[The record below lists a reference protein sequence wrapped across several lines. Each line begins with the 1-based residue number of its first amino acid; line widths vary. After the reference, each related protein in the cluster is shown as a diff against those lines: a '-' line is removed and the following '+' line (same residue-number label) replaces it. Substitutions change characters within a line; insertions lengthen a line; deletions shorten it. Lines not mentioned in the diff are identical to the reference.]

1 MRRVSLQP
9 AYVLH
14 RRSYRET
21 SFLVELFTPDYGR
34 LTLTAKGARR
44 HKSTAQGLLQPF
56 TPLMVSWAG
65 KGELMT
71 LVGADAYGEVRHLK
85 GDSLFAG
92 FYLNE
97 LLMGLLERWDA
108 HPALFKTYDQALMAL
123 QAVPLDQHALRTFE
137 KSLLEEL
144 GYGLL
149 FKDDMVPP
157 ESYREDKYYRF
168 VPDQGFVISELG
180 EDAKEK
186 STLFSGKNLLAIA
199 REDWQDEDCMRDAKR
214 LTRFVLAPLLGNRQ
228 IHSRKLFVQPGEVRI
243 NDEEK

>member
-1 MRRVSLQP
+1 VRRVSLQP

-21 SFLVELFTPDYGR
+21 SFLVEIFTPDYGR
-34 LTLTAKGARR
+34 LTLTARGARQS
-44 HKSTAQGLLQPF
+44 KSTAQGLLQPF

-65 KGELMT
+65 KGELMS
-71 LVGADAYGEVRHLK
+71 LAEADAHGEVRHLK

-97 LLMGLLERWDA
+97 LLMALLERWDA
-108 HPALFKTYDQALMAL
+108 HPSLFKSYDEALVAL
-123 QAVPLDQHALRTFE
+123 QAVPLDQHALRNFE

-149 FKDDMVPP
+149 PKDDAAHNAAYLP
-157 ESYREDKYYRF
+157 DKYYRF
-168 VPDQGFVISELG
+168 VPEQGFVISELG
-180 EDAKEK
+180 EDAKAK
-186 STLFSGKNLLAIA
+186 STIFSGKSLLAIA
-199 REDWQDEDCMRDAKR
+199 NEDWQDEDCMRDAKR

-228 IHSRKLFVQPGEVRI
+228 IHSRKLFVQPGEARVE
-243 NDEEK
+243 DEK